1 MMPPK
6 AAMIVASLIALL
18 AASQSLEATDTSNS
32 GSPQMTTNAKLR
44 PVGATSA
51 PDLDRT
57 RPLILAE
64 DVRQTGPAEHSNS
77 DVPPSIAEP
86 PAPEPENRDFE
97 RPHRASPEA
106 ANDLFQ
112 LLKQAGPKQG
122 PKPK

>member
-32 GSPQMTTNAKLR
+32 GSPQMTNAKLR

-77 DVPPSIAEP
+77 HVPPSIAEP